1 MQKIFR
7 MATLLLPGM
16 FSSVA
21 VFGQSKYDL
30 NGDGSVNVG
39 DVTELVGVV
48 LGGGGGSALGGAQT
62 IKVGS
67 VEFKMLPVSGGTF
80 QMGSPESDT
89 DADDDERPQHSVTL
103 SDFYMGETEVT
114 QALWLEV
121 MGSNPSEFTGDLQ
134 RPVEMVSWD
143 DCQEFITKLNEKTG
157 KTFRLPTEAEWEY
170 AARGGSKSRG
180 YKYAG
185 SNDLD
190 KVGWYE
196 DNSSETTHPVKQKQA
211 NELGLYDMTGNVWE
225 WCADRFGD
233 YGSSAQTN
241 PAGASTGSYRVYRG
255 GSWYSNAR
263 YCRVATRYWPEPS
276 KRYGNLGLRLV
287 MEK

>member
-1 MQKIFR
+1 MQKSFRVATFSLLVSVLIFSL
-7 MATLLLPGM
+7 ASC
-16 FSSVA
+16 SSDEPEDDVI
-21 VFGQSKYDL
+21 
-30 NGDGSVNVG
+30 GSNFRP
-39 DVTELVGVV
+39 
-48 LGGGGGSALGGAQT
+48 QT
-62 IKVGS
+62 IKVGN
-67 VEFKMLPVSGGTF
+67 VEFKMLPVAGGAF
-80 QMGSPESDT
+80 KMGSPDSDT
-89 DADDDERPQHSVTL
+89 DAWDNERPMHLVTL
-103 SDFYMGETEVT
+103 SDYYMGETEVT

-121 MGSNPSEFTGDLQ
+121 MGKNPSSYRGDLQ
-134 RPVEMVSWD
+134 RPVESVSWN

-241 PAGASTGSYRVYRG
+241 PTGPSTGDKRVFRG
-255 GSWYSNAR
+255 GGWFSYAR
-263 YCRVATRYWPEPS
+263 YYRVATRNWDTPS
-276 KRYGNLGLRLV
+276 LRFYKLGLRLA
-287 MEK
+287 MSK